1 MARAFAEEIDMAA
14 GGLAAFGGMTGAVL
28 RRFGRRGG
36 GVVSM
41 TGAGLIS
48 GGGGEMDCFS
58 GVDVEASLC
67 EGLAVVP
74 APSIGFCRQ
83 AISFCDSPNL
93 VCHSDFS
100 FCDCASSAPAFA
112 SLSRASAMFAYV

>member
-14 GGLAAFGGMTGAVL
+14 GGLAAGGGVTGAVL

-36 GVVSM
+36 GVVSS
-41 TGAGLIS
+41 TGSGLIS

-58 GVDVEASLC
+58 GVDVAASLC

-74 APSIGFCRQ
+74 ASSIRFCRE
-83 AISFCDSPNL
+83 AISFCFASNL
-93 VCHSDFS
+93 VCNSVFS
-100 FCDCASSAPAFA
+100 FFD
-112 SLSRASAMFAYV
+112 